1 MSGVAEPFGV
11 KLTSGATA
19 EIKVDTSIFAKDAVL
34 KAVHWATDVAYV
46 QIRHSSD
53 RVLVIELALKQPK
66 PTLDNPQ
73 TTSIEALSGDVCN
86 LILDYELRRQISSE
100 TSAVRQ
106 LILAKAF
113 SEAGVLEDSAP
124 GSCADPV
131 ELTRSSSLVQIGNR
145 PKS

>member
-1 MSGVAEPFGV
+1 VSGVAEPFGV
-11 KLTSGATA
+11 KLTSDATA
-19 EIKVDTSIFAKDAVL
+19 EIQVDISVYAKEAVL
-34 KAVHWATDVAYV
+34 KAVHWATDIAYV

-53 RVLVIELALKQPK
+53 RVLVIELTLKQPK

-100 TSAVRQ
+100 TAAIRQ

-131 ELTRSSSLVQIGNR
+131 ELTQSSPLVQIGSR
-145 PKS
+145 QES